1 MVSANTRPQYLGT
14 WLPSTITR
22 QPPGMTYEDWQAW
35 YPWLQGPGARWESYT
50 YDVTLMTKGIE
61 DLALDPRLLEM
72 WARNT
77 AKRIDAVG
85 AGPAG
90 LDIFEARRLAGW
102 SAIGQLLGY
111 RDLWLINFP
120 TLPLGDLWLIS
131 ERIDDATRMLAQRQG
146 IRTWCCGE
154 TLEP

>member
-1 MVSANTRPQYLGT
+1 MATIRPEYLGR
-14 WLPSTITR
+14 WLPASIER
-22 QPPGMTYEDWQAW
+22 SPPGMTYEDWQAW
-35 YPWLQGPGARWESYT
+35 HPWLRGPGKQWELYT
-50 YDVTLMTKGIE
+50 YDVTLHTEGLPAIAVDAKLM
-61 DLALDPRLLEM
+61 EM

-85 AGPAG
+85 AGARG

-120 TLPLGDLWLIS
+120 QLPLGDLWLIS
-131 ERIDDATRMLAQRQG
+131 ERIDDATRALAQRQG

-154 TLEP
+154 ALEP